1 VELLDARLE
10 WRRRPGNGCLQVV
23 LRTRG
28 TREAAARWEA
38 VVGGHHHR
46 PIAME
51 KMDSGSAEQTRIPY
65 LAAGAYAKQT
75 TVAVG
80 SRWGKGF
87 AAVAGAAAE
96 GMGFSI
102 L

>member
-1 VELLDARLE
+1 
-10 WRRRPGNGCLQVV
+10 
-23 LRTRG
+23 
-28 TREAAARWEA
+28 
-38 VVGGHHHR
+38 
-46 PIAME
+46 ME